1 MMVVAGKT
9 REKVIIITDP
19 KTALQE
25 FAQAYRKAQKGEL
38 EEKDTIGVSGLR
50 ELQSILSPERL
61 KLLKTIRKHSPG
73 SIKELARLVGRDAK
87 NVHRDL
93 TLLKA
98 AGLIELRKK
107 GKEVRPVVDYD
118 EIVIK
123 L

>member
-1 MMVVAGKT
+1 MKPSK
-9 REKVIIITDP
+9 KVIIITDP
-19 KTALQE
+19 RAALRE

-98 AGLIELRKK
+98 AGLIELREK
-107 GKEVRPVVDYD
+107 GKKVQFIPACQK
-118 EIVIK
+118 IVIE